1 MFNLSVVTIIA
12 DEHRVAVN
20 QVAALYGCGENNLSV
35 KLQSPVGTYWGC
47 HSWWKP
53 EDYAVF
59 SDDELRQQVLP
70 TELQPSL
77 KFLYERMMLDGDA
90 QKNWEQTLVE
100 TRLSLVEHTME

>member
-20 QVAALYGCGENNLSV
+20 QVDALCGCGENNLSV
-35 KLQSPVGTYWGC
+35 KLQGADGIYWGC
-47 HSWWKP
+47 HAMWKP

-59 SDDELRQQVLP
+59 SDEELRQQVLP

-90 QKNWEQTLVE
+90 QKNWEQALVE